1 MQLLLCLI
9 FSNSRYKY
17 IIKVIQLYD
26 TPYLTIVYQ
35 FGNILPLLC
44 RNVSRNQKY
53 FSNTFVTFKLCLK
66 KF

>member
-9 FSNSRYKY
+9 FFQIPDINIY
-17 IIKVIQLYD
+17 KVIQLYD

-35 FGNILPLLC
+35 LGNILPLLC